1 MDEIR
6 IPGWVNDSTHD
17 RFNLKTSL
25 PSVRAANIST
35 LVPVNRVTMNKDN
48 ITNKISDIKR
58 FAEDKKANNAEI
70 AGNKTLMSKTLGTSL
85 SDHDF
90 AKTTD
95 APKSAKGKISS
106 PMRRTPQL
114 TGNLERPPSRAE
126 ISYLE
131 FELDERVQ
139 LVLQNYEE
147 VKTEAESF
155 GEYTTFQPSKE
166 NMIML
171 RNKMLSEFNSKDQTS
186 SNALQNEPWLDN
198 YIKSECLKTMCE
210 EVASK
215 LSDMLSI
222 SSIELGNVMRKLKA
236 TYKESFDHGNASWR
250 QLRSTYLEDKKL
262 VNSNMIT
269 IKRLQSDLANKE
281 NELNRRF
288 EMDLARVTKQF
299 QDEKERD
306 AEQLKQAE
314 FKMDQMGET
323 LKYLNGLF
331 KTMQG
336 DTSTHK
342 SGDIAS
348 KCLRLEKENAE
359 LLEANATFETTKV
372 NLINAEKRMKAAEA
386 ANKHLEEEVAK
397 LKKDLMRRDEVC
409 C

>member
-1 MDEIR
+1 
-6 IPGWVNDSTHD
+6 
-17 RFNLKTSL
+17 
-25 PSVRAANIST
+25 
-35 LVPVNRVTMNKDN
+35 MNKDN

-58 FAEDKKANNAEI
+58 FAEDKKANNAE
-70 AGNKTLMSKTLGTSL
+70 ATANKTLMSKTMGTSL
-85 SDHDF
+85 SEHDF
-90 AKTTD
+90 ARTTD
-95 APKSAKGKISS
+95 PPKSAKGKISS
-106 PMRRTPQL
+106 PTRRTPQL

-139 LVLQNYEE
+139 LVLQDYEE

-155 GEYTTFQPSKE
+155 GEYTTFQPQKE

-171 RNKMLSEFNSKDQTS
+171 RNKMLSEFNKNGHAAIQS
-186 SNALQNEPWLDN
+186 EPWLDN

-236 TYKESFDHGNASWR
+236 TYHESFQRSNESWK
-250 QLRSTYLEDKKL
+250 QLRTTYLEDKKM
-262 VNSNMIT
+262 VSSNQIT
-269 IKRLQSDLANKE
+269 IKRLQADILNKE
-281 NELNRRF
+281 TELNRRF
-288 EMDLARVTKQF
+288 EVDLARVTKQF

-348 KCLRLEKENAE
+348 KCLRLERENAE
-359 LLEANATFETTKV
+359 LLEANATFETMKV
-372 NLINAEKRMKAAEA
+372 NLMNAEKRMKAAEA
-386 ANKHLEEEVAK
+386 ANKQLEDEVAK
-397 LKKDLMRRDEVC
+397 LKKDLIRRDEVL
-409 C
+409 